1 MEIRTEHNG
10 NLHGITVHGLAHED
24 IVVVVV
30 AGDLLDGTGGTT
42 LELSNGI
49 GAGASLL
56 QLLED
61 LLDVA
66 YKGER

>member
-1 MEIRTEHNG
+1 MWRFAQKHNS
-10 NLHGITVHGLAHED
+10 NIHGITVHGLAHED

-42 LELSNGI
+42 LELSNGL
-49 GAGASLL
+49 GAGVR
-56 QLLED
+56 LLELGEN

-66 YKGER
+66 YNER